1 MDEIVTAAEVAA
13 LLQVHIRTVYRLA
26 AKEVIPGNRIGRGW
40 RFRKEEILALVSSR
54 RKSTPREES
63 TASVAS
69 SHRRSSK

>member
-1 MDEIVTAAEVAA
+1 LDQILTAAEVAA

-26 AKEVIPGNRIGRGW
+26 AKGVIPGNRIGRGW

-54 RKSTPREES
+54 RKGTPHGES

-69 SHRRSSK
+69 SHRRSGK